1 MGLQNDGLVLG
12 EVPFGGSRI
21 MKVLLLSTTEVL
33 VASMLGSS
41 GTSYLKSYGVA
52 QKIKCRDALRP

>member
-1 MGLQNDGLVLG
+1 
-12 EVPFGGSRI
+12 

-52 QKIKCRDALRP
+52 QKSNAVMP